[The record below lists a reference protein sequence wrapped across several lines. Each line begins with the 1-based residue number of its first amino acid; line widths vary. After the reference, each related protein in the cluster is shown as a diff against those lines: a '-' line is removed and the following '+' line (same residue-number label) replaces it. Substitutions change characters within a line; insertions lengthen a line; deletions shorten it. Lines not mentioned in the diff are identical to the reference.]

1 MFNKPTTLTYEEFEE
16 KYSEAYRLLRYSDF
30 YLTEWVSADKMTDE
44 EKAAHPKYETTGG
57 YLKRNDYKIACQ
69 KMWDKF
75 TDKEKKAIKK
85 LPNFDK
91 AVFKEITGIE
101 L

>member
-1 MFNKPTTLTYEEFEE
+1 MFNKPTKLTYEEFEE
-16 KYSEAYRLLRYSDF
+16 KYSEAYSLLKYSDF

-44 EKAAHPKYETTGG
+44 EKAAHPKYETTEGF
-57 YLKRNDYKIACQ
+57 LKRNDYKTACQ

-75 TDKEKKAIKK
+75 TDKQKKAIKK

-91 AVFKEITGIE
+91 DVFKEITGIE
-101 L
+101 V